1 MALNPI
7 DKSWST
13 NKKDIK
19 YTNRDF
25 TSLRQALI
33 EFSKTYFSST
43 YNDFSEASPGMMFIE
58 QASYVG
64 DVLSYYTDA
73 QLKESFI
80 NLAGNK
86 NNIYQL
92 AQNL

>member
-1 MALNPI
+1 
-7 DKSWST
+7 
-13 NKKDIK
+13 
-19 YTNRDF
+19 
-25 TSLRQALI
+25 
-33 EFSKTYFSST
+33 
-43 YNDFSEASPGMMFIE
+43 MMFIE

-92 AQNL
+92 AQNLGYKPKISSPAATTLTLYQTVVALGAAMSAAGPPCLQTHINRARLQSQRKRC